1 MSFIIAV
8 CLRKTERLILQQI
21 RQRLLLTSL
30 WEMDENLLAP
40 LVVLLVVLLS
50 VTTRVQEEN
59 GMVIAIVMK
68 LVINFP
74 IFISFFKL
82 SLRRR
87 RKEKESRQLPSYC
100 KE

>member
-1 MSFIIAV
+1 MSFIIVV

-21 RQRLLLTSL
+21 RQLILLTSL

-40 LVVLLVVLLS
+40 LVVLLVALLS

-68 LVINFP
+68 LVINFS
-74 IFISFFKL
+74 IFLFHL
-82 SLRRR
+82 S
-87 RKEKESRQLPSYC
+87 
-100 KE
+100 